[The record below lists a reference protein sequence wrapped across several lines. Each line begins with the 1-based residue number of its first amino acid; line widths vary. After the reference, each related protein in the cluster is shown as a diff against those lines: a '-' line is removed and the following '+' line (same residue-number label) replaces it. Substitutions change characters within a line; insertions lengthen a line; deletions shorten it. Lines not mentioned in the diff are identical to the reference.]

1 MSFRWLAFDLAGD
14 VALPLDWVDFAVR
27 AALVRDLVS
36 GGGFEAAH
44 MGGPMQMVAGVEVVL
59 Y

>member
-1 MSFRWLAFDLAGD
+1 LAFGPAVG
-14 VALPLDWVDFAVR
+14 VALHLDWVDFAVW

-44 MGGPMQMVAGVEVVL
+44 MAVPVRMVAGWVEVVL
-59 Y
+59 H